1 MSRTSAGLPAAL
13 NGTQMPESVLTD
25 PALLN
30 SLTPGIRHWQVE
42 SVEPGLHVAIG
53 GARPVAADDRRRR
66 PEPRQSDRPRRA
78 GRASHEE
85 LDYRANHDQL
95 TQLPTRT
102 KFFRAVAAAVDGDET
117 GTVALLIIDLDD
129 FKQVNDVYGHA
140 AGDELLVE
148 VAERIATVGGPG
160 SMAARFGGDEFTLLL
175 TGLNG
180 PVQAEQI
187 AELLCARL
195 VAPIVLSNATV
206 KVGASIGVAVTAPGR
221 TAGDLTRCADIA
233 MYSAKAQGKNR
244 IEVFHPDQHGEAA
257 AHRTREKHLARAIEC
272 GEIVLRYRPL
282 IAPGTGEP
290 VAVEAHAYWQSPRFG
305 EIGADDL
312 TDLAAHTG
320 NLADFRAHVVHT
332 VCADLAGLPATVR
345 FTLDVSGAQLHDQ
358 GRFDMLIA
366 MLAEGALDP
375 ARLNLRITGA
385 EPISRLPS
393 RLLEHGVR
401 VVLDASQHPHG
412 VADVVARAAGARLDR
427 RGRRRRGAGTG
438 PRGEWGAGHRDRGA
452 RGTRAGRIL
461 AGRGDRGAGR
471 RRRAGVD
478 RRAADHVARGGP
490 AAPARGRRRR
500 DDRPGLGPS
509 RP

>member
-1 MSRTSAGLPAAL
+1 M
-13 NGTQMPESVLTD
+13 
-25 PALLN
+25 
-30 SLTPGIRHWQVE
+30 
-42 SVEPGLHVAIG
+42 EPGLHVAIG
-53 GARPVAADDRRRR
+53 GARAVAADVADVVMNLANQTVLA
-66 PEPRQSDRPRRA
+66 EA
-78 GRASHEE
+78 GQASHEE

-195 VAPIVLSNATV
+195 VAPIVLSSATV

-244 IEVFHPDQHGEAA
+244 IEVFHPDQHQWAAA
-257 AHRTREKHLARAIEC
+257 AHRTREKHLSRAIEC

-305 EIGADDL
+305 EIGADGGLSDL
-312 TDLAAHTG
+312 VAHTG

-332 VCADLAGLPATVR
+332 VCTDLAGA
-345 FTLDVSGAQLHDQ
+345 
-358 GRFDMLIA
+358 
-366 MLAEGALDP
+366 
-375 ARLNLRITGA
+375 
-385 EPISRLPS
+385 
-393 RLLEHGVR
+393 
-401 VVLDASQHPHG
+401 
-412 VADVVARAAGARLDR
+412 
-427 RGRRRRGAGTG
+427 
-438 PRGEWGAGHRDRGA
+438 
-452 RGTRAGRIL
+452 
-461 AGRGDRGAGR
+461 AGRGPVHAGCLRGAT
-471 RRRAGVD
+471 A
-478 RRAADHVARGGP
+478 
-490 AAPARGRRRR
+490 
-500 DDRPGLGPS
+500 
-509 RP
+509 